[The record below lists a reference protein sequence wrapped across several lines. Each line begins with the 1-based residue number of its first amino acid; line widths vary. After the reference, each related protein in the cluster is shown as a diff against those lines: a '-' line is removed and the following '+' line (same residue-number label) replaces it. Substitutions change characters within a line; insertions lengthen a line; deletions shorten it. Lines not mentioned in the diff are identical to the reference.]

1 MMGEEYQ
8 MACFRVGDE
17 SFAADIMKIKEVIL
31 YRRVTAM
38 PRAPDFMEG
47 IINIRGDVIPVI
59 DMRKRLGMATGEI
72 TKNSRIIILSV
83 GLKDVGIIVDSVSKV
98 LRVSDSDIKPAPS
111 VGKGIES
118 EYLTGVIRN
127 IKDDEDITMILD
139 MDRVLTS
146 TEKVRLDEILSTGA
160 QTEA

>member
-1 MMGEEYQ
+1 MGEEYQ

-127 IKDDEDITMILD
+127 IKDEEDITMILD
-139 MDRVLTS
+139 MDRVLTT